1 MVQTRT
7 LQETRIA
14 SDKLGM
20 ERLCTAVFLTVSLL
34 LTACSVDL
42 TISQLVSN
50 DTGLLNKPL
59 SAELVSASSQ
69 FEKSNVR
76 HYLIQ
81 ASAGSMT
88 TDQVLTSNVR
98 GYKLYQ
104 GVQAQII
111 SEDPR

>member
-1 MVQTRT
+1 
-7 LQETRIA
+7 
-14 SDKLGM
+14 M
-20 ERLCTAVFLTVSLL
+20 ERLCTAVFLTASLL

-42 TISQLVSN
+42 SISQLVSN
-50 DTGLLNKPL
+50 TTPLNKPL
-59 SAELVSASSQ
+59 SAELVSASTQ

-76 HYLIQ
+76 HYLVQ
-81 ASAGSMT
+81 ASAGSLT
-88 TDQVLTSNVR
+88 TDQVLLSNVR

>member
-1 MVQTRT
+1 
-7 LQETRIA
+7 
-14 SDKLGM
+14 M
-20 ERLCTAVFLTVSLL
+20 ERLCTAVFLTASLL

-42 TISQLVSN
+42 SISQLVSN
-50 DTGLLNKPL
+50 TTPLNKPL
-59 SAELVSASSQ
+59 SAELVSASTQ

-76 HYLIQ
+76 HYLVQ
-81 ASAGSMT
+81 ASAGSLT
-88 TDQVLTSNVR
+88 TDQVLVSNVR

>member
-1 MVQTRT
+1 
-7 LQETRIA
+7 
-14 SDKLGM
+14 M
-20 ERLCTAVFLTVSLL
+20 ERLCTTVFLTVSLL

-50 DTGLLNKPL
+50 DTALSKPL
-59 SAELVSASSQ
+59 SAELVSASTQ

>member
-1 MVQTRT
+1 
-7 LQETRIA
+7 
-14 SDKLGM
+14 M
-20 ERLCTAVFLTVSLL
+20 ERVFTPVILTASLL
-34 LTACSVDL
+34 LTACNMDL
-42 TISQLVSN
+42 SISSIVPDEISSLSKPVS
-50 DTGLLNKPL
+50 G
-59 SAELVSASSQ
+59 ELVSASSQ
-69 FEKSNVR
+69 YEESNVR